1 MNNLTPLVSII
12 ISTLNSEK
20 YLEKALKSSISQSY
34 LNKEIILIDGL
45 STDNTESIIK
55 KYSQKIKYWKSESD
69 TGIYNA
75 WNKGLKVTSGEWIC
89 FLGSDDEWYSSNSL
103 ELLVKSINPKKNT
116 NFVSGIIFIVNEYN
130 DYISSMGKKW
140 NIKKIRNSITIGHPG
155 SLHKKELFNKYGL
168 FNESYKIC
176 GDYEFLIRNRKH
188 INASFVNNYVVRMK
202 NTGASNK
209 KPFIAF
215 KESARALFQNLN
227 FGFYFSTKFYLLS
240 ISKYVIKNFIIK

>member
-75 WNKGLKVTSGEWIC
+75 WNKGLKVTSG
-89 FLGSDDEWYSSNSL
+89 
-103 ELLVKSINPKKNT
+103 
-116 NFVSGIIFIVNEYN
+116 
-130 DYISSMGKKW
+130 
-140 NIKKIRNSITIGHPG
+140 
-155 SLHKKELFNKYGL
+155 
-168 FNESYKIC
+168 
-176 GDYEFLIRNRKH
+176 
-188 INASFVNNYVVRMK
+188 
-202 NTGASNK
+202 
-209 KPFIAF
+209 
-215 KESARALFQNLN
+215 
-227 FGFYFSTKFYLLS
+227 
-240 ISKYVIKNFIIK
+240 